1 MIWHSVWKRG
11 SNGNWPQISSSFT
24 EVPQTHLKKWW
35 SCTCLQFECSHGTTA
50 CHVIVTWPFFPSK
63 SSLLCRSWH
72 VSNPAETRVKVLF
85 RLFILCANREIMYFR
100 IMLKKTFGCVKL
112 QKIDNISAGVSSSLF
127 TWKRGWNKRNLKT
140 GQIFEIK
147 KDAVKIFKHM
157 MAEISMIAYKNCSSS
172 FVFEVFFFGKKEKSY
187 VSV

>member
-1 MIWHSVWKRG
+1 
-11 SNGNWPQISSSFT
+11 
-24 EVPQTHLKKWW
+24 
-35 SCTCLQFECSHGTTA
+35 
-50 CHVIVTWPFFPSK
+50 
-63 SSLLCRSWH
+63 
-72 VSNPAETRVKVLF
+72 
-85 RLFILCANREIMYFR
+85 MYFR

-147 KDAVKIFKHM
+147 KDAVKILKHM